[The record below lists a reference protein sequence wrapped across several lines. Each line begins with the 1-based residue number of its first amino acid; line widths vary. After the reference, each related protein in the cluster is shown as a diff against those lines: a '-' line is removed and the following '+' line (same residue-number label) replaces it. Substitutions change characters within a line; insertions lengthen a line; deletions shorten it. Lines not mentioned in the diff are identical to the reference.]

1 MQQQQKPNF
10 GATLPARDKGFLLNL
25 FNLAVRDGETEPNQI
40 IFNVGRRVKKYLDDP
55 QLSLERAAALDDFR
69 KMLNTMEAFEYA
81 HYVLGYEYKPYEQKQ
96 AIKSERAEQ
105 IKQKTF
111 GQQPATDKQVRYLR
125 FLGYTGKVETKE
137 QASGLIEQLL
147 KKTA

>member
-1 MQQQQKPNF
+1 MQQDKPKF
-10 GATLPARDKGFLLNL
+10 GLNLPARDKGFLLNL

-40 IFNVGRRVKKYLDDP
+40 IYNVGRRVKRYLDDP

-69 KMLNTMEAFEYA
+69 KLLNTMEAFEYA

-96 AIKSERAEQ
+96 AIKIERAEQ
-105 IKQKTF
+105 VKQKTF
-111 GQQPATDKQVRYLR
+111 GQQPATDKQIRYLR
-125 FLGYTGKVETKE
+125 VLGYQGKVETKQ
-137 QASGLIEQLL
+137 QASDLIGELL